1 MSYPVPPP
9 EPSAIIYIAKPQKV
23 TLAAIAASE
32 DSSNSAALPEASP
45 ATLASEPASED
56 SSKSATIPEASPAN
70 IEPAANEGSSN
81 SAAIPEQPPATI
93 EPEPTAELLGPPVET
108 GQPPEIA
115 DPLAAVASGTAKLG
129 FQNPTAVREPANREI
144 PPDSAFTTY
153 YLPPAGSRNAR
164 ITAAPVLGNVAQQE
178 NTNRAQNQQPENKPS
193 EPVEIPLPEPTPEP
207 APSGQQQ
214 LEIPTPATPPTPQP
228 KPSPVPGQRTPPR
241 QRTVPL
247 PVTPGDT
254 IEIKADS
261 QEFDDK
267 QQIVTAVGRVIV
279 RFRQA
284 IIDADRAV
292 VNLITRQ
299 VVASGNVSY
308 TRGQQVVRGQRM
320 EFNLGLNAG
329 TVEQASG
336 ELFLPAAGSDL
347 TPTLPTDISAGTIL
361 EQPLSDRITSQQP
374 VRGVRSP
381 GAATITVGGGGQLTA
396 PQITGAVNRVRFEAD
411 KLELLPDGTRVAT
424 NIRIT
429 NDPFSPPELEYRAR
443 RATIRRISPTAEE
456 LVTTQPRL
464 VFDNRVK
471 IPVYPRRQVFDSQQ
485 RSGPCL
491 SFGYDGG
498 DRGGLFTECAFEV
511 LSRGPVRLT
520 LTPQFYIQRTIEENG
535 GNPFSPDNFGLKA
548 RLRATLGPQ
557 TRLDGSAIFLNFDNF
572 PNLAER
578 DFRGNLRLRQA
589 IGTHTLAGEYSY
601 RDRLFNGSLGFQTV
615 HSSLGAVLTSPVIPL
630 GRSGINLSYQTGYQ
644 FINADTDRPD
654 LLDPIRENNRI
665 DLGRFQASFA
675 LSRGFNLWQGR
686 PLPRTPTQGL
696 RYTRTPVVPFLQ
708 LALGVRGVGSYYSS
722 GDSQNSIAGSVGIQG
737 QFGHFSRPYL
747 DYTGFN
753 VTYTQVAR
761 DGLSPFLF
769 DRLVDLRVLSFGLVQ
784 QIYGGF
790 RVGFQTAVNLESGDT
805 ISTNYTLEY
814 SRRSYAIILRFNPER
829 QVGSLTFRI
838 SDFNWNGTP
847 EPFSGDVRTV
857 EGGVRLSD

>member
-9 EPSAIIYIAKPQKV
+9 EPSAIIYIAKPKKV
-23 TLAAIAASE
+23 TLAVAAASQH
-32 DSSNSAALPEASP
+32 SSKPAALPEASP
-45 ATLASEPASED
+45 GTTEAATASED
-56 SSKSATIPEASPAN
+56 SSNFATIPEASPGT
-70 IEPAANEGSSN
+70 IEPTTANENSSRNN
-81 SAAIPEQPPATI
+81 SAVIPKPSPNTI
-93 EPEPTAELLGPPVET
+93 EPESTAELLGPPVET
-108 GQPPEIA
+108 GQTSEIA
-115 DPLAAVASGTAKLG
+115 DPLAAVASGSAKLS
-129 FQNPTAVREPANREI
+129 FQNPTAAREPVQRETQTE
-144 PPDSAFTTY
+144 AGFTTY
-153 YLPPAGSRNAR
+153 RLPPAGSRNAQP
-164 ITAAPVLGNVAQQE
+164 ITATPSDSTGEKIAPQQE
-178 NTNRAQNQQPENKPS
+178 NKNLAQNRQPENKSP
-193 EPVEIPLPEPTPEP
+193 EPVEIPVPEGTPEP

-214 LEIPTPATPPTPQP
+214 LEIPTPATPPTPQSQP
-228 KPSPVPGQRTPPR
+228 KPSPVPGQRTPPG

-261 QEFDDK
+261 QEFDEK
-267 QQIVTAVGRVIV
+267 QQIVTAVGNVVV

-284 IIDADRAV
+284 VIDADRAI

-299 VVASGNVSY
+299 VVASGNVAY

-374 VRGVRSP
+374 VRGVKSP
-381 GAATITVGGGGQLTA
+381 GAATVTIGGGGQLTA
-396 PQITGAVNRVRFEAD
+396 PQVTGAVNRVRFEAD
-411 KLELLPDGTRVAT
+411 RLELLPDGTRVAT

-464 VFDNRVK
+464 VFDNRLK

-498 DRGGLFTECAFEV
+498 DRGGLFAECPFEV
-511 LSRGPVRLT
+511 IPTGPVRLT

-589 IGTHTLAGEYSY
+589 VGTHTLAAEYSY

-654 LLDPIRENNRI
+654 LLDPIRENNR
-665 DLGRFQASFA
+665 
-675 LSRGFNLWQGR
+675 
-686 PLPRTPTQGL
+686 
-696 RYTRTPVVPFLQ
+696 
-708 LALGVRGVGSYYSS
+708 
-722 GDSQNSIAGSVGIQG
+722 
-737 QFGHFSRPYL
+737 
-747 DYTGFN
+747 
-753 VTYTQVAR
+753 
-761 DGLSPFLF
+761 
-769 DRLVDLRVLSFGLVQ
+769 
-784 QIYGGF
+784 
-790 RVGFQTAVNLESGDT
+790 
-805 ISTNYTLEY
+805 
-814 SRRSYAIILRFNPER
+814 
-829 QVGSLTFRI
+829 
-838 SDFNWNGTP
+838 
-847 EPFSGDVRTV
+847 
-857 EGGVRLSD
+857 